1 MRKNGERAHST
12 IGPYFMGKA
21 PSQSFTQLW
30 HQQPTSSASHVACFT
45 SFVYLHLHIY
55 VFSTSHIYLVL
66 LEFSSSCRTF

>member
-12 IGPYFMGKA
+12 VGPYFMGKA

-45 SFVYLHLHIY
+45 SFVYLHLNIFMY
-55 VFSTSHIYLVL
+55 SRLPIFI
-66 LEFSSSCRTF
+66 